1 MESLLSASASC
12 IDEEDCYE
20 SSTNLSST
28 NTNNTNNTSSNLNN
42 TNTSIINTSRRRL
55 SPNRKRAKYIA
66 DIEEVRINSI
76 VSKKGYLNFLEEK
89 SVGWNK
95 KFVVNRFYMNF

>member
-1 MESLLSASASC
+1 MESLLSASVSC

-28 NTNNTNNTSSNLNN
+28 NTNNTINTSSNINN
-42 TNTSIINTSRRRL
+42 TNSSIINSSCRRRL
-55 SPNRKRAKYIA
+55 SPNRRRAKYIS
-66 DIEEVRINSI
+66 DIEEVRINNI

-89 SVGWNK
+89 SIGWNK
-95 KFVVNRFYMNF
+95 KFVVISFI